1 MQYLVLL
8 GAVDTDVLSGTEV
21 AYLRIE
27 RRKLR
32 HLDKGAEPLLLDNLI
47 GDGELIVGRFL
58 GKDRCPCIKAVD
70 ALPLQRLRTEVLKQK
85 VQLGQ

>member
-70 ALPLQRLRTEVLKQK
+70 TLPFQCLWAQVLKQK
-85 VQLGQ
+85 IQFCQ